1 MEIKKLVIKIIII
14 LSIGLLVYACANK
27 AQGPTGGP
35 KDETPPRVMKSTPL
49 NGALNFKKKEIQIIF
64 DENITVEKPNE
75 IIIISPPQAKQPDV
89 KGNAKVVSVSF
100 EDELKDST
108 TYTINFGNSIV
119 DLNEKNPLVNY
130 RFAFSTGNEIDT
142 LQISGTLINAEDL
155 NPVSGVIVGIYSE
168 NNDSVFFKKPFLRIG
183 KTDENGRFTVDNCKP
198 GKYRIYALGD
208 VSKDYFY
215 QPGENVAFIDSLVSP
230 FAIQVEKQDTSWK
243 DTVTIDT
250 VKTITVTRFLPD
262 NLLFKYFKE
271 NKKRQYFVKSER
283 KKSQSFTLFFN
294 TTAAQLP
301 EIKPLNFDW
310 KDKEKKKKNAT
321 LDTLTYWLRDSLI
334 FNIDTLTMKLTYQ
347 KTDSIFQLVP
357 QTDTINVIMRKST
370 INTKAKSKKQAI
382 PEMEFY
388 KVSTNASSGFELY
401 NPLLITF
408 DAPLDSIDLSKL
420 KLQQKIDSTFK
431 TLPLKWRQVDST
443 RMAYAIDYKWEP
455 EKLYELHIDSAAIKS
470 IYNLKNNKL
479 KADLKIKS
487 LDEYSAL
494 KILQATYDSLIV
506 FQLLDTKD
514 NVIALKKAQPKGTL
528 FEYLKPGDFYL
539 RAFTDKNQNGKWD
552 TGDISTRTQPEEM
565 YYYPEKFSLRAN
577 WEFEETWDINAVPLL
592 EQKPAEL
599 KKDSGKKQG
608 N

>member
-1 MEIKKLVIKIIII
+1 MGIKKILLKIIVV

-49 NGALNFKKKEIQIIF
+49 NGALNFKKKVIQIIF
-64 DENITVEKPNE
+64 DENVTVEKPNE
-75 IIIISPPQAKQPDV
+75 TIIISPPQAKQPDV
-89 KGNAKVVSVSF
+89 KGNAKVVTVTF
-100 EDELKDST
+100 EDDLKDST

-119 DLNEKNPLVNY
+119 DLNEKNPLKDF
-130 RFAFSTGNEIDT
+130 RFAFATRNEIDT

-155 NPVSGVIVGIYSE
+155 NPVSGVIVGIYAE
-168 NNDSVFFKKPFLRIG
+168 DNDSVFFKKPFLRIG

-230 FAIQVEKQDTSWK
+230 YAIREEKQDTVWK
-243 DTVTIDT
+243 DTVTVDT
-250 VKTITVTRFLPD
+250 VHTITVTRFLPD

-283 KKSQSFTLFFN
+283 KQPQSFTLFFN

-310 KDKEKKKKNAT
+310 NNKVLIQKNAT
-321 LDTLTYWLRDSLI
+321 LDTLTYWLKDSSVY
-334 FNIDTLTMKLTYQ
+334 NVDTLTMLLTYQ

-357 QTDTINVIMRKST
+357 QTDTINVFMRKAAV
-370 INTKAKSKKQAI
+370 NPKAKSKKQAT
-382 PEMEFY
+382 PETEFY
-388 KVSTNASSGFELY
+388 KLNTNASSAFDIY

-408 DAPLDSIDLSKL
+408 DAPLDTVDLTKI

-431 TLPLKWRQVDST
+431 MLPLKWRLVDST
-443 RMAYAIDYKWEP
+443 RLVFAIDYKWEP
-455 EKLYELHIDSAAIKS
+455 EKQYELQIDSAAIRS
-470 IYNLKNNKL
+470 IYSLRNNKL

-494 KILQATYDSLIV
+494 KILPAVYDSLIV
-506 FQLLDTKD
+506 YQLLDTKD
-514 NVIALKKAQPKGTL
+514 NVIAQKKAQPKGTL
-528 FEYLKPGDFYL
+528 FEYLKPGDYYL
-539 RAFTDKNQNGKWD
+539 RAFTDKNQNAKWD

-565 YYYPEKFSLRAN
+565 YYYPKKFSLRAN
-577 WEFEETWDINAVPLL
+577 WEFEETWDIKAVPLL

-599 KKDSGKKQG
+599 KKDGGKKQG

>member
-1 MEIKKLVIKIIII
+1 MEIKKLIFKIFVV
-14 LSIGLLVYACANK
+14 LSIGLMVHACANK

-35 KDETPPRVMKSTPL
+35 KDETPPHVMKSTPQ

-64 DENITVEKPNE
+64 DENVTVEKPSE
-75 IIIISPPQAKQPDV
+75 TIIISPPQAKQPDV
-89 KGNAKVVSVSF
+89 KGNAKVVSVTF
-100 EDELKDST
+100 ENDLKDST
-108 TYTINFGNSIV
+108 TYTINFGSSIV
-119 DLNEKNPLVNY
+119 DLNEKNPLKDY

-142 LQISGTLINAEDL
+142 LQISGTLINADDL
-155 NPVSGVIVGIYSE
+155 NPVSSVIVGIYAE
-168 NNDSVFFKKPFLRIG
+168 DIDTVFFKKPFLRIG

-215 QPGENVAFIDSLVSP
+215 QPGENVAFIDSLASP
-230 FAIQVEKQDTSWK
+230 YAIREEKQDTVWK
-243 DTVTIDT
+243 DTLTIDT
-250 VKTITVTRFLPD
+250 VRTITVTRFLPD

-283 KKSQSFTLFFN
+283 KNPQSFTLFFN
-294 TTAAQLP
+294 TMAAQLP

-310 KDKEKKKKNAT
+310 NNKVLIQKNTT
-321 LDTLTYWLRDSLI
+321 LDTLTYWLKDSSVY
-334 FNIDTLTMKLTYQ
+334 NIDTLTMTLTYQ

-357 QTDTINVIMRKST
+357 QTDTINVLMRKAAV
-370 INTKAKSKKQAI
+370 NPKAKLKKQATT
-382 PEMEFY
+382 ETEFY
-388 KVSTNASSGFELY
+388 KLNTNASSGFELY
-401 NPLLITF
+401 NPLLLTF
-408 DAPLDSIDLSKL
+408 AAPLDSVDLTKI

-443 RMAYAIDYKWEP
+443 QMLFAIDYKWEP
-455 EKLYELHIDSAAIKS
+455 EKQYELHIDSAAISS

-494 KILQATYDSLIV
+494 KILPAAFDSLIV
-506 FQLLDTKD
+506 YQLLDTKD
-514 NVIALKKAQPKGTL
+514 NVLALKKSQPKGTL

-565 YYYPEKFSLRAN
+565 YYYPKKFSLRAN
-577 WEFEETWDINAVPLL
+577 WEFEETWDVKAVPLL
-592 EQKPAEL
+592 QQKPTEL
-599 KKDSGKKQG
+599 KKDGGKKQG

>member
-1 MEIKKLVIKIIII
+1 MRKVIFKTFIVTIVGIV
-14 LSIGLLVYACANK
+14 VYACANK
-27 AQGPTGGP
+27 AQGPTGGT

-49 NGALNFKKKEIQIIF
+49 NGELNFKKKEIQIIF
-64 DENITVEKPNE
+64 DENVTVEKPNE
-75 IIIISPPQAKQPDV
+75 TIIISPPQAKQPDV
-89 KGNAKVVSVSF
+89 KGNAKVVSVIF
-100 EDELKDST
+100 EDDLKDTT

-142 LQISGTLINAEDL
+142 LQISGTLINADDL
-155 NPVSGVIVGIYSE
+155 NPVSGVIVGIYAE
-168 NNDSVFFKKPFLRIG
+168 DNDSVFFKKPFLRIG

-230 FAIQVEKQDTSWK
+230 YAIREEKQDTLWK

-250 VKTITVTRFLPD
+250 IQTITVTRFLPD

-301 EIKPLNFDW
+301 EIKPLNFEW
-310 KDKEKKKKNAT
+310 TNKVLIQKNAT
-321 LDTLTYWLRDSLI
+321 LDTLTYWLKDSSV
-334 FNIDTLTMKLTYQ
+334 FKIDTLTMILTYQ

-357 QTDTINVIMRKST
+357 QTDTINVFMRKAAV
-370 INTKAKSKKQAI
+370 NPKAKSKKAATEI
-382 PEMEFY
+382 EFY
-388 KVSTNASSGFELY
+388 KLNTNASSSFDLY

-408 DAPLDSIDLSKL
+408 DAPLDSVDLTKI

-431 TLPLKWRQVDST
+431 ELPLKWRQVDST
-443 RMAYAIDYKWEP
+443 RMLFAVDYKWEP
-455 EKLYELHIDSAAIKS
+455 EKLYEFHVDSAAIKS
-470 IYNLKNNKL
+470 IYNLRNNKL

-487 LDEYSAL
+487 LDEYAAL
-494 KILQATYDSLIV
+494 KILPAVYDSLIV
-506 FQLLDTKD
+506 YQLLDTKD
-514 NVIALKKAQPKGTL
+514 NVLATKKSQSKGTL
-528 FEYLKPGDFYL
+528 FEYLKPGDYYL
-539 RAFTDKNQNGKWD
+539 RAFIDKNRNELWD
-552 TGDISTRTQPEEM
+552 TGDITTRKQPEEM
-565 YYYPEKFSLRAN
+565 YYYPKKFSLRAN
-577 WEFEETWDINAVPLL
+577 WEFEETWDIKAVPLL

-599 KKDSGKKQG
+599 KKDGGKKQG

>member
-1 MEIKKLVIKIIII
+1 MRKVIFKTFIVTIVGIV
-14 LSIGLLVYACANK
+14 VYACANK

-49 NGALNFKKKEIQIIF
+49 NGELNFKKKEIQIIF
-64 DENITVEKPNE
+64 DENVTVEKPNE
-75 IIIISPPQAKQPDV
+75 TIIISPPQAKQPDV
-89 KGNAKVVSVSF
+89 KGNAKVVSVIF
-100 EDELKDST
+100 EDDLKDTT

-142 LQISGTLINAEDL
+142 LQISGTLINADDL
-155 NPVSGVIVGIYSE
+155 NPVSGVIVGIYAE
-168 NNDSVFFKKPFLRIG
+168 DNDSVFFKKPFLRIG

-230 FAIQVEKQDTSWK
+230 YAIREEKQDTLWK

-250 VKTITVTRFLPD
+250 IQTITVTRFLPD

-301 EIKPLNFDW
+301 EIKPLNFEW
-310 KDKEKKKKNAT
+310 TNKVLIQKNAT
-321 LDTLTYWLRDSLI
+321 LDTLTYWLKDSSV
-334 FNIDTLTMKLTYQ
+334 FKIDTLTMILTYQ

-357 QTDTINVIMRKST
+357 QTDTINVFMRKAAV
-370 INTKAKSKKQAI
+370 NPKAKSKKAATEI
-382 PEMEFY
+382 EFY
-388 KVSTNASSGFELY
+388 KLNTNASSSFDLY

-408 DAPLDSIDLSKL
+408 DAPLDSVDLTKI

-431 TLPLKWRQVDST
+431 ELPLKWRQVDST
-443 RMAYAIDYKWEP
+443 RMLFAVDYKWEP
-455 EKLYELHIDSAAIKS
+455 EKLYEFHVDSAAIKS
-470 IYNLKNNKL
+470 IYNLRNNKL

-487 LDEYSAL
+487 LDEYAAL
-494 KILQATYDSLIV
+494 KILPAVYDSLIV
-506 FQLLDTKD
+506 YQLLDTKD
-514 NVIALKKAQPKGTL
+514 NVLATKKSQSKGTL
-528 FEYLKPGDFYL
+528 FEYLKPGDYYL
-539 RAFTDKNQNGKWD
+539 RAFIDKNRNELWD
-552 TGDISTRTQPEEM
+552 TGDITTRKQPEEM
-565 YYYPEKFSLRAN
+565 YYYPKKFSLRAN
-577 WEFEETWDINAVPLL
+577 WEFEETWDIKAVPLL

-599 KKDSGKKQG
+599 KKDGGKKQG